1 MHPKKEKTFV
11 IFKPDSVQRGLVG
24 EIIHRFERVGLKIVA
39 MKMVLATEDQCWK
52 HYNKDEAWYIKTG
65 NRIIENRKAQNKPIE
80 KEAIE
85 YGKDVVEGLVKYM
98 TCSPVVIMVLEGNS
112 SRAVV
117 KRLVGGTEPVTA
129 DTGTIR
135 GDLTLDSYYLC
146 DADDGRAVRNLIH
159 CTDPADG
166 EGEAQR
172 EISVWFKEEEIVKWI
187 SINEKMLYDVDLD
200 GHLE

>member
-39 MKMVLATEDQCWK
+39 MKMILATEDQCWQ

-80 KEAIE
+80 KEAVE
-85 YGKDVVEGLVKYM
+85 YGKDVVKGLVKYM
-98 TCSPVVIMVLEGNS
+98 TCSPVVVMILEGNS

-117 KRLVGGTEPVTA
+117 KRLVGGTEPITA

>member
-39 MKMVLATEDQCWK
+39 MKMVLATEDQCWQ

-80 KEAIE
+80 KEAVE
-85 YGKDVVEGLVKYM
+85 YGKDVVKGLVKYM
-98 TCSPVVIMVLEGNS
+98 TCSPVVVMILEGNS

-117 KRLVGGTEPVTA
+117 KRLVGGTEPITA

-166 EGEAQR
+166 EGEAER

>member
-39 MKMVLATEDQCWK
+39 MKMVLATEDQCWQ

-80 KEAIE
+80 KEAVE

-117 KRLVGGTEPVTA
+117 
-129 DTGTIR
+129 
-135 GDLTLDSYYLC
+135 
-146 DADDGRAVRNLIH
+146 
-159 CTDPADG
+159 
-166 EGEAQR
+166 
-172 EISVWFKEEEIVKWI
+172 
-187 SINEKMLYDVDLD
+187 
-200 GHLE
+200 

>member
-11 IFKPDSVQRGLVG
+11 IFKPDSVQRGLIG

-39 MKMVLATEDQCWK
+39 MKMVLATEDQCWQ

-80 KEAIE
+80 KEAVE
-85 YGKDVVEGLVKYM
+85 YGKDVVKGLVKYM
-98 TCSPVVIMVLEGNS
+98 TCSPVVVMILEGNS

-117 KRLVGGTEPVTA
+117 KRLVGGTEPITA

-135 GDLTLDSYYLC
+135 GDLTLDSYFLC

-166 EGEAQR
+166 EGEAER

>member
-39 MKMVLATEDQCWK
+39 MKMVLATEDQCWQ

-117 KRLVGGTEPVTA
+117 KRLVGGTEPITA

-166 EGEAQR
+166 EGEAER

>member
-166 EGEAQR
+166 EGEAER

-187 SINEKMLYDVDLD
+187 SINEKMLYDVDLN

>member
-11 IFKPDSVQRGLVG
+11 IFKPDSVQRGLIG

-39 MKMVLATEDQCWK
+39 MKMVLATEDQCWQ

-80 KEAIE
+80 KEAVE
-85 YGKDVVEGLVKYM
+85 YGKDVVKGLVKYM
-98 TCSPVVIMVLEGNS
+98 TCSPVVVMILEGNS

-117 KRLVGGTEPVTA
+117 KRLVGGTEPITA

-187 SINEKMLYDVDLD
+187 SINEKMLYDVDLN

>member
-166 EGEAQR
+166 EGEAGR
-172 EISVWFKEEEIVKWI
+172 EISVWFKEDEIVKWI
-187 SINEKMLYDVDLD
+187 SINEKMLYDVDLN

>member
-11 IFKPDSVQRGLVG
+11 IFKPDSVQRGLIG

-39 MKMVLATEDQCWK
+39 MKMVLATEDQCWQ

-80 KEAIE
+80 KEAVE
-85 YGKDVVEGLVKYM
+85 YGKDVVKGLVKYM
-98 TCSPVVIMVLEGNS
+98 TCSPVVVMILEGNS

-117 KRLVGGTEPVTA
+117 KRLVGGTEPITA

-166 EGEAQR
+166 EGEAER

>member
-39 MKMVLATEDQCWK
+39 MKMVLATEDQCWQ

-80 KEAIE
+80 KEAVE
-85 YGKDVVEGLVKYM
+85 YGKDVVKGLVKYM
-98 TCSPVVIMVLEGNS
+98 TCSPVVVMILEGNS

-117 KRLVGGTEPVTA
+117 KRLVGGTEPITA

-159 CTDPADG
+159 CSDPADG

>member
-11 IFKPDSVQRGLVG
+11 IFKPDSVQRGLIG

-39 MKMVLATEDQCWK
+39 MKMVLATEDQCWQ

-80 KEAIE
+80 KEAVE
-85 YGKDVVEGLVKYM
+85 YGKDVVKGLVKYM
-98 TCSPVVIMVLEGNS
+98 TCSPVVVMILEGNS

-117 KRLVGGTEPVTA
+117 KRLVGGTEPITA

>member
-11 IFKPDSVQRGLVG
+11 IFKPDSVQRGLIG

-39 MKMVLATEDQCWK
+39 MKMVLATEDQCWQ

-80 KEAIE
+80 KEAAE
-85 YGKDVVEGLVKYM
+85 YGKDVVKGLVKYM
-98 TCSPVVIMVLEGNS
+98 TCSPVVVMILEGNS

-117 KRLVGGTEPVTA
+117 KRLVGGTEPITA

>member
-11 IFKPDSVQRGLVG
+11 IFKPDSVQRGLIG

-39 MKMVLATEDQCWK
+39 MKMVLATEDQCWQ

-80 KEAIE
+80 KEAAE
-85 YGKDVVEGLVKYM
+85 YGKDVVKGLVKYM
-98 TCSPVVIMVLEGNS
+98 TCSPVVVMILEGNS

-117 KRLVGGTEPVTA
+117 KRLVGGTEPITA

-166 EGEAQR
+166 EGEAER
-172 EISVWFKEEEIVKWI
+172 EISVWFKKEEIVKWI

>member
-39 MKMVLATEDQCWK
+39 MKMVLATEDQCWQ

-80 KEAIE
+80 KEAVE
-85 YGKDVVEGLVKYM
+85 YGKDVVKGLVKYM
-98 TCSPVVIMVLEGNS
+98 TCSPVVVMILEGNS

-117 KRLVGGTEPVTA
+117 KRLVGGTEPITA

>member
-11 IFKPDSVQRGLVG
+11 IFKPDSVQRGLIG

-80 KEAIE
+80 KEAVE
-85 YGKDVVEGLVKYM
+85 YGKDVVKGLVKYM
-98 TCSPVVIMVLEGNS
+98 TCSPVVVMILEGNS

-117 KRLVGGTEPVTA
+117 KRLVGGTEPITA

-135 GDLTLDSYYLC
+135 GDLTLDSYFLC

-166 EGEAQR
+166 EGEAER

>member
-1 MHPKKEKTFV
+1 
-11 IFKPDSVQRGLVG
+11 
-24 EIIHRFERVGLKIVA
+24 
-39 MKMVLATEDQCWK
+39 MVLATEDQCWQ

-80 KEAIE
+80 KEAVE
-85 YGKDVVEGLVKYM
+85 YGKDVVKGLVKYM
-98 TCSPVVIMVLEGNS
+98 TCSPVVVMILEGNS

-117 KRLVGGTEPVTA
+117 KRLVGGTEPITA

>member
-11 IFKPDSVQRGLVG
+11 IFKPDSVQRGLIG

-39 MKMVLATEDQCWK
+39 MKMVLATEDQCWQ

-80 KEAIE
+80 KEAVE
-85 YGKDVVEGLVKYM
+85 YGKDVVKGLVKYM
-98 TCSPVVIMVLEGNS
+98 TCSPVVVMILEGNS

-117 KRLVGGTEPVTA
+117 KRLVGGTEPITA

-166 EGEAQR
+166 EGEADR
-172 EISVWFKEEEIVKWI
+172 EIAVWFTEDEIIKWI
-187 SINEKMLYDVDLD
+187 SIQEKMLYDVDLD